1 MTIIRRVVTV
11 VIYKSI
17 IKNLIY
23 ILLLIASPMLL
34 VSCANSQP
42 KVEQGE
48 ASYKKCKDPRPQ
60 ICTREYRP
68 VCATR
73 DTGVRCVTTPCPAT
87 ELKTYGNAC
96 SACGDSKVLGYR
108 PGACKS
114 TSK

>member
-1 MTIIRRVVTV
+1 MI
-11 VIYKSI
+11 KSI
-17 IKNLIY
+17 IYTLF
-23 ILLLIASPMLL
+23 LMASLVLL

-42 KVEQGE
+42 KAEQGE
-48 ASYKKCKDPRPQ
+48 DSYKECKDPRPQ

-96 SACGDSKVLGYR
+96 SACGDPKVLGYR
-108 PGACKS
+108 AGACK
-114 TSK
+114 TNLK